1 MYPIELEKKGEL
13 QLTLII
19 TELCNFGVHRGIAM
33 AADTAITEDSMNV
46 RGLIEDRAFFGL
58 IKLLPVTKLQAG
70 ISYWGW
76 AKMPPFSN
84 KGIWMDWWLK
94 RFLVKN
100 RNNFSSL
107 SELAGLLE
115 KELRKCVPRLT
126 DEELKIT
133 NGLGNGGIHLARFIN
148 EGQEKIPCFWHIHNG
163 ISTALPAKKVD
174 PHVVNANYDCP
185 PKKYLELESQ
195 RLIRYQ
201 TTNGDIEP
209 YARFF
214 RKYLSNYLIELNREM
229 DIIIPISNIEFEA
242 NFLRAQ
248 IKFISG
254 LYAVGGYRSRGTI
267 KQLPRGIGGSVTT
280 LTITED
286 GIQSYQTL

>member
-1 MYPIELEKKGEL
+1 
-13 QLTLII
+13 
-19 TELCNFGVHRGIAM
+19 M
-33 AADTAITEDSMNV
+33 ATDTAQMEGSMNI

-58 IKLLPVTKLQAG
+58 IKLLPITKLQAG

-76 AKMPPFSN
+76 AKMPPTKN
-84 KGIWMDWWLK
+84 GVWMDWWLK
-94 RFLVKN
+94 HFLVKN

-115 KELRKCVPRLT
+115 KELRKLVPPLSDQELEIT
-126 DEELKIT
+126 D
-133 NGLGNGGIHLARFIN
+133 GSVGGGVHLAQFID
-148 EGQEKIPCFWHIHNG
+148 EGQKRIPCFWHIHNG
-163 ISTALPAKKVD
+163 KCTALPEKKID

-195 RLIRYQ
+195 GLIRYQ
-201 TTNGDIEP
+201 TTNGDIKP

-214 RKYLSNYLIELNREM
+214 RKYLKNYLNELNKEM
-229 DIIIPISNIEFEA
+229 GIIIPIPNIGFEA

-254 LYAVGGYRSRGTI
+254 LYAVGGYKSKGTI
-267 KQLPRGIGGSVTT
+267 KQLPRGISENVTT

>member
-1 MYPIELEKKGEL
+1 
-13 QLTLII
+13 
-19 TELCNFGVHRGIAM
+19 M
-33 AADTAITEDSMNV
+33 AADTAQIEGSMNV

-115 KELRKCVPRLT
+115 KELRKLVPRLS
-126 DEELKIT
+126 DQELEIT
-133 NGLGNGGIHLARFIN
+133 KGLGNGGVHLARFIN
-148 EGQEKIPCFWHIHNG
+148 EGQERIPCFWHIHNG
-163 ISTALPAKKVD
+163 ISTALPEKKID

-185 PKKYLELESQ
+185 PKKYLELES
-195 RLIRYQ
+195 RGLGIYQ

-214 RKYLSNYLIELNREM
+214 RNYLSNYLNELNKEM
-229 DIIIPISNIEFEA
+229 DIIIPIPNIEFEA

-254 LYAVGGYRSRGTI
+254 LYAVGGYRNKGTI
-267 KQLPRGIGGSVTT
+267 KQLPRGISGNVTT

-286 GIQSYQTL
+286 GIESYQML